1 MLTKRACVLCAA
13 IAIAVMAGGC
23 ASGFTREY
31 YDTIYEGQP
40 ADAVRRT
47 LGEPD
52 EQAGDVWIYVNER
65 PHYYRAE
72 IRFENGKVAEKRW
85 SDARARTPE

>member
-1 MLTKRACVLCAA
+1 MLTRKARVLCAA
-13 IAIAVMAGGC
+13 IAVAAMVGGC
-23 ASGFTREY
+23 ASGFTRAY

-47 LGEPD
+47 LGRPD

-72 IRFENGKVAEKRW
+72 IRFLNGKVAEKKW
-85 SDARARTPE
+85 SDTSTGARE